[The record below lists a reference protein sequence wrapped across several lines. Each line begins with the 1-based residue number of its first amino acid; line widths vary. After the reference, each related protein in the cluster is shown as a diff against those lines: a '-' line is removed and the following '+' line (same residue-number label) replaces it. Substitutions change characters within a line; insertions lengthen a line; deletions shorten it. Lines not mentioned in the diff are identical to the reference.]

1 LEHNDKLVIENTD
14 LKKRLNEA
22 EVIGNSFMQKERLSR
37 YQQVEESE
45 YAVRR
50 INSELLIKNREIE
63 NIIS

>member
-37 YQQVEESE
+37 YQQAEESE